1 MLFFPLA
8 LGDARFIR
16 LTCFGNF
23 SWRGQCS
30 QVFTFPCLSLLSI
43 VSFRNHFK
51 DLPSRLP
58 LKNGGKKTP
67 ALVRE
72 AIGFAKLLQNF
83 RIHQM
88 FFEKFFKNLKNFFFY
103 SRTLRFFLV
112 CGCKV
117 ISFFWTDQTFC
128 KIILKKIENSFA
140 TPLRSPQRAIEPI
153 AKFLA
158 LSVRCSANTSHHVL
172 YLYYINSALKLFLK
186 S

>member
-1 MLFFPLA
+1 MEIFLDEDNVLRSSPFLVSHCCQLFPFAIISKIFPVA
-8 LGDARFIR
+8 
-16 LTCFGNF
+16 
-23 SWRGQCS
+23 
-30 QVFTFPCLSLLSI
+30 
-43 VSFRNHFK
+43 FR
-51 DLPSRLP
+51 S
-58 LKNGGKKTP
+58 KNGGKKTP

-83 RIHQM
+83 RIHQI
-88 FFEKFFKNLKNFFFY
+88 FFEKFFKNLKIFFFY

-140 TPLRSPQRAIEPI
+140 TPLRSPQRTIEPI